1 MLVALFTSCNAFL
14 DQDVPQAILS
24 EEQVSNPQYV
34 DNLVISAYAIFISA
48 EDINSS
54 FSMWNFDVRSDD
66 AYKGGNGTSDGDV
79 FHQLEI
85 SQGILTTNWNIND
98 MWIRLYNCL
107 SRVNAAINA
116 LNSMGDDYKLKEQRL
131 AEMRFLRA
139 YGHFLLKRLYKNIPF
154 VIKSNMTQQEY
165 LALSNTEYTN
175 DEGWQVIADD
185 LEYAFGILPE
195 VQADKG
201 RPTRAAAAVLLAKT
215 YLYKAYRQDDPT
227 SHRVTEI
234 NADDLRKVLD
244 YTDPSLYAGYGLEP
258 DFHNNFRPE
267 PQYENG
273 IESIWAMQYS
283 MNDGTKNGN
292 LNWAYGLIVPN
303 IPGVT
308 DGGCDFYKPSQN
320 LVNAFK
326 TDDAGLP
333 LLNTFNQKD
342 FNAATDNA
350 DPRLWLTIGIP
361 GFPYMFNP
369 NYIMAKNQTW
379 SRSNG
384 LYGYN
389 VTLKHNVDPDTEY
402 LIKGAWWGSPMN
414 RIVLRYADVMLMR
427 AEAEAQLGIHLDE
440 AIDLVNQLRNRSA
453 QSTGMLTGYDV
464 QYGAKMRVMP
474 YPGTYGK
481 DETLLR
487 VKMER
492 RVELAMESER
502 FFDLVR
508 WGEAYDV
515 INNYYATEADNCAIY
530 AEAHFTADKNEY
542 LPIPYEQIAASNG
555 HYTQN
560 IGGW

>member
-1 MLVALFTSCNAFL
+1 MFVALFTSCNAFL

-185 LEYAFGILPE
+185 LEYAFAVLPE
-195 VQADKG
+195 MQADKG
-201 RPTRAAAAVLLAKT
+201 RPTRAAAAALLAKT

-234 NADDLRKVLD
+234 NVDDLRKVLD

-273 IESIWAMQYS
+273 MESIWAMQYS

-350 DPRLWLTIGIP
+350 DPRLWLTVGIP